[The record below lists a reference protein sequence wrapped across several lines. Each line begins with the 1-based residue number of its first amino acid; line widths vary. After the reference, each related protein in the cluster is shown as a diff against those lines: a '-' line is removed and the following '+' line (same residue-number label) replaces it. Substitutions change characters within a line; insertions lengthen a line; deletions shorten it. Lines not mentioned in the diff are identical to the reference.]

1 MKRHAMQFVLLV
13 CLAFGACSRDSVPA
27 RSKPSDIAVQV
38 VSEVGKSGVVVDTGK
53 GAPIVVFEED
63 HGSVTGQMQ
72 QAVMLTRL
80 HQRYGPANVVLES
93 YSEGSLDDGALNVRK
108 AIAGGVSED
117 IAASLLSEGEI
128 SAVEFLKITQPGIV
142 VTKGEK
148 SSTGAAH
155 DQQQKIE
162 YLLTTKLALGLIAID
177 NGSVTEADA
186 SAYFKTLNSSLP
198 IQTVQQFEAVINGA
212 DGLMAQDPWARA
224 QGDLLFPKGV
234 GGGSIEA
241 EAKALDE
248 VIARVQKLPD
258 EFSGLVSSIA
268 QFKSFLAARSAA
280 SDEMVAAALQIAQDK
295 NTRVVAMIIGAAHT
309 DKVAQL
315 IQAANVPYAVIRSAA
330 MDSTLDVRLSARN
343 YDAKMKGRTVGATLG
358 SFLDRVPNTQIA
370 VAKFKPAPVLQQEW
384 LSTKAELY
392 SKADTLGRLLVQG
405 GGSGSGGG
413 EPPITTALAGFS
425 DDFFRGKYFYIDRSR
440 ITVSRESGRNVLS
453 FAIQTTNTDK
463 EEKAK
468 TLWVKLALS
477 DSERPA
483 DGSTSRS
490 EGALR
495 DALEDLQRRGAKDG
509 EKLGKAEPAGNAA
522 KSHEQVVLRPPLL
535 AGGFHVEQIRVS
547 KNVHMIV
554 SESELATKSASFR
567 L

>member
-1 MKRHAMQFVLLV
+1 MKRHAMQCVLLV
-13 CLAFGACSRDSVPA
+13 CIALGACSRDSVPA
-27 RSKPSDIAVQV
+27 RSKPSEIAVQV
-38 VSEVGKSGVVVDTGK
+38 VREVGKSGATVDTGK

-63 HGSVTGQMQ
+63 HGSLTGQMQ

-80 HQRYGPANVVLES
+80 HQHYGLANVVLES

-148 SSTGAAH
+148 GSTGAAR
-155 DQQQKIE
+155 DQQQDIE
-162 YLLTTKLALGLIAID
+162 YLLKTKLALGLIAID
-177 NGSVTEADA
+177 NGSVAAADA
-186 SAYFKTLNSSLP
+186 SAYSKTLNSSLP
-198 IQTVQQFEAVINGA
+198 IQTAQQFEAVINGA
-212 DGLMAQDPWARA
+212 DGLIAQDPWALAR
-224 QGDLLFPKGV
+224 GDLLFPKGV
-234 GGGSIEA
+234 GGVSIEA

-248 VIARVQKLPD
+248 VIARVQKLPG
-258 EFSGLVSSIA
+258 EYSGLVSSIA

-309 DKVAQL
+309 DKVAQS
-315 IQAANVPYAVIRSAA
+315 IQAANVPYTVIRSAA
-330 MDSTLDVRLSARN
+330 MDSTLDVRLSPRS
-343 YDAKMKGRTVGATLG
+343 YDAKMKGRTVGAALG

-370 VAKFKPAPVLQQEW
+370 VAKFKPAPILQQEW

-392 SKADTLGRLLVQG
+392 SKADTLGRLLAQG
-405 GGSGSGGG
+405 GGNGGG

-440 ITVSRESGRNVLS
+440 ITVSREGGRNVLS
-453 FAIQTTNTDK
+453 FAIQTTDTDK

-483 DGSTSRS
+483 DGSTSRG

-522 KSHEQVVLRPPLL
+522 KGHEQVVLRPPLL